1 MVQLESLPSEWRSR
15 KRTQESEEMKKLS
28 KAAAAEK
35 SKKISDAMRKY
46 WRKRKAKERKAA

>member
-1 MVQLESLPSEWRSR
+1 
-15 KRTQESEEMKKLS
+15 MKKLS

-35 SKKISDAMRKY
+35 SKISDAMRKY

>member
-1 MVQLESLPSEWRSR
+1 
-15 KRTQESEEMKKLS
+15 MKKLS

-35 SKKISDAMRKY
+35 SKKISDSMRKY

>member
-1 MVQLESLPSEWRSR
+1 MALEQAN
-15 KRTQESEEMKKLS
+15 KREKMKKLS

-46 WRKRKAKERKAA
+46 WRKRKAKERKTV